1 MWGGGGIQ
9 KELYSCSMFAFDHC
23 VQLGSTNPG
32 FHTEIRRDSFM
43 ESDQENDRMLY
54 WDKLPPNFIWNVQSR
69 KILQE
74 YEKIKPEEELT
85 LRMPNG
91 MSYREYIDRGI
102 CTYVDEE
109 EGREVTRNESI
120 NVTVL
125 HKVIEDI
132 GAQLGALGVG
142 VTEVGTINYRHIP

>member
-1 MWGGGGIQ
+1 MDNVHLFKRDYVASFFSFFRCIQ
-9 KELYSCSMFAFDHC
+9 K
-23 VQLGSTNPG
+23 
-32 FHTEIRRDSFM
+32 IRFLNLMVR
-43 ESDQENDRMLY
+43 
-54 WDKLPPNFIWNVQSR
+54 NVRSR